1 MLVSPK
7 KGNARTGVHILDW
20 VRRASPQGGLQ
31 RGAWRSRSGDYQL
44 SGSERGELYSVSIT
58 HFVRTK
64 KGREGIKPSLP
75 RNKKT
80 VQPGGW
86 LNGVDDKDGLRA
98 NRIEGTLLRALNPG
112 VMEGIDRATEE
123 VTLAFHH
130 PTRRA
135 KSPMHIR
142 SESYQF
148 LGAGSGFTCPLMR
161 SLSSQRQKTS

>member
-1 MLVSPK
+1 MENMRTHTQGQSKVKIQTVRLTTSWR
-7 KGNARTGVHILDW
+7 NAGI
-20 VRRASPQGGLQ
+20 AK
-31 RGAWRSRSGDYQL
+31 
-44 SGSERGELYSVSIT
+44 EGECADRCSIT